1 MIDCTNSSSNQ
12 FSANDQESIIGNKNK
27 IETTKN
33 SSFVQKQ
40 YQVQKDLI
48 DTQTVTHMDIDT

>member
-12 FSANDQESIIGNKNK
+12 FSANDQESIIGTKNK

-40 YQVQKDLI
+40 DQVQKDLI
-48 DTQTVTHMDIDT
+48 DTQTVTHLDIDT